1 MCQDTITERMLY
13 PICKGKIPFYF
24 PHFQQERS
32 AVSSEV
38 CLGKMQRQHPDSKQM
53 LSISN
58 HSLSIQRDL
67 HLISSSRIYASRSI
81 KRSHFPIRN
90 WLSLFV
96 VFSSSSLNTSGMSL
110 QTLIMRSLFLNEM
123 RFHICKCNIKERGL
137 YRSFSVML
145 DYF

>member
-1 MCQDTITERMLY
+1 
-13 PICKGKIPFYF
+13 
-24 PHFQQERS
+24 
-32 AVSSEV
+32 
-38 CLGKMQRQHPDSKQM
+38 M
-53 LSISN
+53 LSILN
-58 HSLSIQRDL
+58 HSLRIQRDI
-67 HLISSSRIYASRSI
+67 HLISSSKIYASRSI

-145 DYF
+145 DYFWGNVILIYLLPAKHDYFSSAPRLLVRLAALACTDWNFLATLLRVS